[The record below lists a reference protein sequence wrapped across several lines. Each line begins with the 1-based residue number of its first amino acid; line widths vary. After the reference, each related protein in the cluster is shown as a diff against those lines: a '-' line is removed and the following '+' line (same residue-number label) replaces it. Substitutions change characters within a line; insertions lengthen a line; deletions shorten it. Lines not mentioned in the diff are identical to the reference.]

1 MYTIYIQKVCV
12 LGESKDANCDGLIE
26 EDSDCDGLVEEDAN
40 CDGLIDED
48 SECDGLVEEDSDCD
62 WTSKS
67 DVAHLNIHV
76 KLIFKLTVSSIV

>member
-12 LGESKDANCDGLIE
+12 LGESK
-26 EDSDCDGLVEEDAN
+26 DAN